1 MVVTESGAE
10 VYRPGCSACETRAYL
25 HQSSGPR
32 GSDSKHLQLKEDP
45 MPAIGQLKG
54 RTAIVTGST
63 SGIGLAIAHAF
74 AAEGANVVLNGLG
87 TEQDNAAAIAAVAA
101 HGTRV
106 AFDPANMLRHNQIAD
121 MVAKAEKD
129 FGQVDILV
137 NNAGI
142 QHVAPIEEFPIEKW
156 DAIIAINLTAA
167 FHAVRAVVPGMK
179 ARKSGRII
187 NMCSAHSLVA
197 SPYKVAYV
205 AAKHGLAGFTKTVAL
220 ELALHGVTSN
230 AISPGFVWTPL
241 VEKQI
246 PDTAKTKGISEE
258 AAKNELLSKQ
268 PTKQFITVEQVGAL
282 ALFLASD
289 AAAGITG
296 ANYSIDGGWTAE

>member
-1 MVVTESGAE
+1 MAST
-10 VYRPGCSACETRAYL
+10 
-25 HQSSGPR
+25 
-32 GSDSKHLQLKEDP
+32 
-45 MPAIGQLKG
+45 GQLKG
-54 RTAIVTGST
+54 KTAIVTGST

-74 AAEGANVVLNGLG
+74 AVEGANVVINGLG

-106 AFDPANMLRHNQIAD
+106 AFDPANMLRNNQIAD
-121 MVAKAEKD
+121 MIGKAEKD

-142 QHVAPIEEFPIEKW
+142 QHVAPIEDFPIEKW

-179 ARKSGRII
+179 ARKFGRII

-197 SPYKVAYV
+197 SPYKTAYV
-205 AAKHGLAGFTKTVAL
+205 AAKHGLAGFTKSVAL
-220 ELALHGVTSN
+220 ELAEHGVTSN

-246 PDTAKTKGISEE
+246 PDLAKSKGITEVQ
-258 AAKNELLSKQ
+258 AKKELLAKQ
-268 PTKQFITVEQVGAL
+268 PTQQFVTVEQCGAL

-289 AAAGITG
+289 AASCITG